1 MPAISVD
8 TFFAC
13 SLMVLL
19 VLSAMAGASKLLY
32 PHISNAV
39 DANISERYGSVS
51 KYLLL
56 NDGKPSNWGQD
67 YEATLQNFGLAK
79 ANSDN
84 PYELDIDKVSR
95 LNNENLY
102 AVSYAQMFT
111 AFQMSDVSFR
121 MELEPIFEVV
131 LNLTAAF
138 EGANET
144 SYEFEILTEK
154 QGIPVQ
160 VELKCYVIAENY
172 LEISHAG
179 VSNGRTYANKTIS
192 NDVSGPALLIVL
204 AKSVSNPKI
213 VSFSAYP
220 FAHNSAEPKPRGTFL
235 RLSPLNYTLNV
246 SLVSLETTLSDA
258 YALSFNGSS
267 TLTQTANSNQSATY
281 DIPHFRDPSSTLIV
295 VAGWNSTS
303 FFTEWTAYPQIP
315 LQTGM
320 NFESTAALS
329 NVFAW
334 TYLVSIELALYKC
347 TVWLGGPRE

>member
-19 VLSAMAGASKLLY
+19 VLSAMASASKLLY

-39 DANISERYGSVS
+39 DANISERYESVS

-67 YEATLQNFGLAK
+67 YEATLQDFGLAK

-102 AVSYAQMFT
+102 AVSYAQIFT
-111 AFQMSDVSFR
+111 ALQMSDVSFR
-121 MELEPIFEVV
+121 IELEPIFEVA
-131 LNLTAAF
+131 LNLTAAS

-160 VELKCYVIAENY
+160 AQLTCYVVAENY
-172 LEISHAG
+172 LETSQAG
-179 VSNGRTYANKTIS
+179 VSNGRTYTNKTIS
-192 NDVSGPALLIVL
+192 NNVNGPALLIVL

-281 DIPHFRDPSSTLIV
+281 DIAHFRDSSSTLIV
-295 VAGWNSTS
+295 VTGWNSTS

-315 LQTGM
+315 LQKGM

-329 NVFAW
+329 NVFAC
-334 TYLVSIELALYKC
+334 TYLVSMESALYKC